1 MLRISPDIVGV
12 MDDDTVD
19 ATVDI
24 LSIAKRLGSYL
35 ATRASSD
42 ELRQIG
48 QTVVSRADKLS
59 EKLQAKRMSQGT
71 EEIPH
76 IEVANIAP
84 PINSVITHIMPPS
97 APSPSS
103 SKQPINTLPYI
114 QLSEKNGTKP
124 SSHNIMTGLPI
135 TKLPT
140 VPIKQTR
147 TSRKIKLQKGPR
159 NTIRYN
165 MFPYNGPKI
174 NADSYYA
181 TASVP
186 NTAVA
191 AGGARR
197 RTRGRR

>member
-1 MLRISPDIVGV
+1 
-12 MDDDTVD
+12 MDEDTLE
-19 ATVDI
+19 ATIDT

-35 ATRASSD
+35 ATRASTD
-42 ELRQIG
+42 ELKQIG
-48 QTVVSRADKLS
+48 QTVILRADKLS
-59 EKLQAKRMSQGT
+59 EKLQAKRMPQGT

-76 IEVANIAP
+76 IEVSNITATTKP
-84 PINSVITHIMPPS
+84 NQNSVITHVMPPS
-97 APSPSS
+97 NKVQKSRTDSTPTN
-103 SKQPINTLPYI
+103 ILPHI
-114 QLSEKNGTKP
+114 QLSEKNGTNP
-124 SSHNIMTGLPI
+124 RSHNIMTGLPI

-140 VPIKQTR
+140 VPIKQAR

-197 RTRGRR
+197 RHR